1 MIGGSGRVR
10 FVLDEMI
17 RENFSEKLTFFSRD
31 MNAVE
36 VIHHVIIWG
45 KST

>member
-17 RENFSEKLTFFSRD
+17 RENFSEKLTSF
-31 MNAVE
+31 AE
-36 VIHHVIIWG
+36 
-45 KST
+45 T